1 MKSFIQKPIRA
12 VVKGAIYSYSKIFH
26 RVKIEGKENIPK
38 NEPLIFCGN
47 HRTYLDP
54 ALITATV
61 KPNVRFLAK
70 AELAKN
76 PLFRFLGNVFEDI
89 LVHRN
94 SKDVTAIKT
103 SLKALKNGE
112 CIGLFPEGTR
122 NGLAKGEEV
131 KDGAAFLALRSGA
144 RVIPV
149 GISGKTGAF
158 SKVYLKFGK
167 PLDFSGYDKKSEESL
182 EKVTKEIMENIIE
195 LSK

>member
-149 GISGKTGAF
+149 GISGKTGTF

>member
-1 MKSFIQKPIRA
+1 MKSFIQKPIR
-12 VVKGAIYSYSKIFH
+12 VIVKSAIYSYSKVFH

-70 AELAKN
+70 AELSKN
-76 PLFRFLGNVFEDI
+76 KFFAFLGRVFDDI
-89 LVHRN
+89 LVNRN
-94 SKDVTAIKT
+94 SKDVGAIKT

-131 KDGAAFLALRSGA
+131 KEGAAFLALRSGA
-144 RVIPV
+144 KVIPV
-149 GISGKTGAF
+149 GISGKTGPF

-167 PLDFSGYDKKSEESL
+167 PLDFSNYDKKSEESL
-182 EKVTKEIMENIIE
+182 AKVTKEIMDNIIE